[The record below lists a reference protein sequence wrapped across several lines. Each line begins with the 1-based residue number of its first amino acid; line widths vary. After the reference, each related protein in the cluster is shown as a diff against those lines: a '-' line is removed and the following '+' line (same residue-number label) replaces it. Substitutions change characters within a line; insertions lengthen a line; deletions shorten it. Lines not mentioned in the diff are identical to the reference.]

1 MTSIARYD
9 KVMPGNIIRWLGSLS
24 KRENALIMNR
34 VILSLIYL
42 LTHRTNMNVNFQ
54 FSVKVLV
61 RSALGETGSG
71 IHRPVKKEKE
81 TDGSNNNNITM
92 SIIVRTVY
100 LEMSMQHCTLLSKTR
115 VYWL

>member
-54 FSVKVLV
+54 LTVKVL
-61 RSALGETGSG
+61 ALGETGSG
-71 IHRPVKKEKE
+71 IHRPVKEKE
-81 TDGSNNNNITM
+81 TDGSNNNITM